1 MSKKRFLL
9 VLLTS
14 LALIFTVFAGCS
26 KNKESTPPASS
37 VGSYESV
44 ESSSEE
50 SIESMPESEVES
62 EPESEV
68 ESELESEIESEVI
81 SRPDNISAPT
91 FSFSTSGTI
100 NSIIL
105 NVTENDPY
113 DVGHITEIVV
123 SNGSNKIVLE
133 DMETRVI
140 EGLYS
145 GVQYAVSVTYTY
157 DIGAGPVTKTYK
169 RSQYTANVKVPT
181 VNVICSPISDTSF
194 SFELEV
200 TDPNNVFNLTGL
212 TLLTEDGEDVLVLD
226 DLTQR
231 VIEDVESGKYLL
243 EVKFEYDLNKGQ
255 GSVEDTVLASV
266 STVITPLM
274 LPDFIVEV
282 PEGRDVVILQLS
294 DTQIID
300 ASQARPDRT
309 GVDKNYTAPDKME
322 DRLFKFLRETI
333 NATKPDLI
341 LITGDLVYGEFDDA
355 GTSLI
360 ALINAM
366 ESFQIPW
373 APVFGN
379 HDNES
384 KKGVD
389 WQCEQLENAE
399 YCLFKQ
405 RELSGNGNYTVGIA
419 QGGELTRVFFMMDSN
434 GCGAAS
440 AESLANG
447 HTYNNYV
454 GFKEDQVAWFME
466 VGTEIKELS
475 PETKIS
481 FAFHIQMNEF
491 KNAYAQYGYTSTN
504 TKNNPINIDAHPDK
518 KDTDFGYLG
527 ADMKG
532 PWDVNNIV
540 FKKMVSLG
548 VDSIYVG
555 HEHNNSASVVYNGI
569 RFQYSQKISTY
580 DRCNWLTPSGDVVS
594 SYPPYNGGTE
604 IMGGT
609 VNVLD
614 ETGAIVDGYI
624 YYCGGVCP
632 PQEPPLEVGGLNF
645 GSSLTADG
653 NLAVARVAFEG
664 HNSYEV
670 TALGQGK
677 FYVAASLLANKST
690 FKFTVYV
697 PSTSTAL
704 LGGYGEFAIRVKA
717 NNLEPVI
724 DSKTDGY
731 IKFMTKANKSDVLPE
746 LEIIYDQWVTYTID
760 ISGLGSACTEWAILV
775 AAKNVIYLRDIEI
788 A

>member
-26 KNKESTPPASS
+26 KNQESTPPASS

-62 EPESEV
+62 EVESEEQSKVESEV
-68 ESELESEIESEVI
+68 V
-81 SRPDNISAPT
+81 SRPENISAPT
-91 FSFSTSGTI
+91 FSFSLSSTVS
-100 NSIIL
+100 SLIL
-105 NVTENDPY
+105 NVEENDPY
-113 DVGHITEIVV
+113 DVGHITAIEV
-123 SNGSNKIVLE
+123 SDGSNKIVIE
-133 DMETRVI
+133 DMDTRVI
-140 EGLYS
+140 DGLYS
-145 GVQYAVSVTYTY
+145 SVQYLVSVTYTY

-169 RSQYTANVKVPT
+169 KSRYTAKVNVPE
-181 VNVICSPISDTSF
+181 VNVICLPISDTSF
-194 SFELEV
+194 SFELDV
-200 TDPNNVFNLTGL
+200 TDPSEVFNLTGL

-231 VIEDVESGKYLL
+231 VIEDVASGKYLL

-255 GSVEDTVLASV
+255 GSVEETVLANV

-333 NATKPDLI
+333 NSTKPDLI

-360 ALINAM
+360 ALINVM

-440 AESLANG
+440 TESLANG

-454 GFKEDQVAWFME
+454 GFKEDQVDWFME

-475 PETKIS
+475 PATKIS

-491 KNAYAQYGYTSTN
+491 KNPYCAYA
-504 TKNNPINIDAHPDK
+504 
-518 KDTDFGYLG
+518 FL
-527 ADMKG
+527 
-532 PWDVNNIV
+532 
-540 FKKMVSLG
+540 
-548 VDSIYVG
+548 
-555 HEHNNSASVVYNGI
+555 NSFI
-569 RFQYSQKISTY
+569 
-580 DRCNWLTPSGDVVS
+580 
-594 SYPPYNGGTE
+594 
-604 IMGGT
+604 
-609 VNVLD
+609 
-614 ETGAIVDGYI
+614 
-624 YYCGGVCP
+624 
-632 PQEPPLEVGGLNF
+632 
-645 GSSLTADG
+645 
-653 NLAVARVAFEG
+653 
-664 HNSYEV
+664 
-670 TALGQGK
+670 
-677 FYVAASLLANKST
+677 
-690 FKFTVYV
+690 
-697 PSTSTAL
+697 
-704 LGGYGEFAIRVKA
+704 
-717 NNLEPVI
+717 
-724 DSKTDGY
+724 
-731 IKFMTKANKSDVLPE
+731 
-746 LEIIYDQWVTYTID
+746 
-760 ISGLGSACTEWAILV
+760 
-775 AAKNVIYLRDIEI
+775 
-788 A
+788 